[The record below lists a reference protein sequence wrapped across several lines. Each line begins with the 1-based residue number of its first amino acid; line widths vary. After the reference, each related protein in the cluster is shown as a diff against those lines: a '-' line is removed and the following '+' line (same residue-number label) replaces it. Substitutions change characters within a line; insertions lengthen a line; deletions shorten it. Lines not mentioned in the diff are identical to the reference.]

1 MLEWLAVSTGVELG
15 RLVLKQ
21 VLNLGKSALED
32 YVKDFFKNCLSSSIT
47 QLNSA
52 FLKKPMAEAIGFF
65 IRRFVK
71 ELQFND
77 VPETSIEH
85 HYNGTIKRF
94 VQNKAVRPIL
104 GKAFEK
110 GCKQIDYQQLED
122 IWIQQYQKTGWQFPL
137 EDFDWRGVAKEYVV
151 EVKGIIKAN
160 AELRSLLEAEL
171 LEEIAQNTSQI
182 SPGFD
187 IAKYRESLQCSYGYL
202 KLYSLD
208 STDRVDAVKLW
219 SMFIEQTV
227 REALPPIRYDLP
239 LDLKRQLQEEGRLE
253 DDLSPEALENYR
265 RDYWQQPARKVLGAL
280 ADSDRGVILGDP
292 GAGKSTLLQYLALD
306 WVEGKTETLPL
317 LIELREYA
325 LAPVN
330 SFLEFLHCGRGADWQ
345 FDQKQLH
352 EHLLE
357 EATLVMFDGLDEVFA
372 RSSQAAIIDEIIR
385 FSQQYPQAKVL
396 VTSRIIGYNPER
408 FQHAG
413 FRQFTIQP
421 LDKSEI
427 QDFIERWY
435 DLAMGADG
443 DKERL
448 KQRLKDAIA
457 NSPAIKN
464 LADNPLLLT
473 MMAILN
479 RRQELPRDRADL
491 YDQASRVLLY
501 HWDVDHKRLQLPLDT
516 IGRREKQEILRLI
529 AYQMQ
534 AGEEGLKGNL
544 ISAEQ
549 LTGILTSY
557 LREQGFSEPRE
568 KASLLIKQLR
578 ERNFILCYRGA
589 DTYGFVHRT
598 FLEYFC
604 AVGIVNRFEKQQ
616 VLSFEELRD
625 EVFGQHW
632 QDETWHEV
640 LRLICG
646 LIDTPF
652 ADKLICFL
660 ASQNNFRKSREFEHI
675 FMATECLLEVKNKS
689 TINSTFKK
697 ILVQLKML
705 TEYGDNSQI
714 SNMFGDFT
722 GWTYDSFHNIYVLE
736 PWDIIVIVR
745 LYAFELAEKIW
756 CNSEEKLN
764 WLKECARSK
773 TNWVVA
779 VSAIKKLTKNY
790 KDVPGVF
797 DLVTKFA
804 QLDTSTSFSNVQ
816 EVALEELA
824 FSWGEDPKTLKVLKR
839 CAVRNRNFRGRWKA
853 LRALRKICKEQK
865 DLFDFL
871 CDCAIQDPFEVMHW
885 SNRNPRQAALETLIE
900 CYYDRP
906 LILSFLMERAEVDAD
921 GRVRSFLLSKLAD
934 HWKDDPHVFSF
945 LCLRALEDPH
955 ISEKIKRPN
964 PREASLKALFKNY
977 PNHPKTI
984 ELLSD
989 RATNDP
995 DEQLRNWAQ
1004 QQLQQQT

>member
-1 MLEWLAVSTGVELG
+1 M
-15 RLVLKQ
+15 
-21 VLNLGKSALED
+21 
-32 YVKDFFKNCLSSSIT
+32 
-47 QLNSA
+47 
-52 FLKKPMAEAIGFF
+52 
-65 IRRFVK
+65 
-71 ELQFND
+71 
-77 VPETSIEH
+77 
-85 HYNGTIKRF
+85 
-94 VQNKAVRPIL
+94 
-104 GKAFEK
+104 
-110 GCKQIDYQQLED
+110 
-122 IWIQQYQKTGWQFPL
+122 
-137 EDFDWRGVAKEYVV
+137 V

-160 AELRSLLEAEL
+160 AELRNLLEAEL
-171 LEEIAQNTSQI
+171 LEDIAQNTSQI

-227 REALPPIRYDLP
+227 REALPPMRYELP

-265 RDYWQQPARKVLGAL
+265 RDYWQQPARKVLGAI

-306 WVEGKTETLPL
+306 WVEGQTETLPL

-357 EATLVMFDGLDEVFA
+357 EPTLVMFDGLDEVFA

-385 FSQQYPQAKVL
+385 FSQQYPQVKVL

-427 QDFIERWY
+427 HEFIERWY
-435 DLAMGADG
+435 DLAMGIDG
-443 DKERL
+443 NKERL
-448 KQRLKDAIA
+448 KKRLKDAIT

-604 AVGIVNRFEKQQ
+604 AVEIVNRFEKQQ

-640 LRLICG
+640 LRLIAGTINEEFAGNLINSLINQNSEHYEFDNIFFAALCLSEIKNRSSIK
-646 LIDTPF
+646 LIDDNLLKNIKSLIEYDFDYNYEPYEGERCERVLKIRTQATSHILSTWKEQKNVIHWLEKHPSLEKDVPIFDVLCQTLNKNERVKLEFVEKDILVVDDDSAIRKLLKRYLTEFHNYEVDVVKDGVEALSSMQNKLYDVVIMNVYMPRMHGVKASQLITNGKPSIINIKNDNLKNRPWIIGLTSGGTRLDCLTAGMDDYLSKPF
-652 ADKLICFL
+652 DLRLISQALPNFRNIKKKLIQLTLNKPDYINDIKSFAHSSKNSNERL
-660 ASQNNFRKSREFEHI
+660 A
-675 FMATECLLEVKNKS
+675 A
-689 TINSTFKK
+689 
-697 ILVQLKML
+697 
-705 TEYGDNSQI
+705 
-714 SNMFGDFT
+714 
-722 GWTYDSFHNIYVLE
+722 
-736 PWDIIVIVR
+736 VR
-745 LYAFELAEKIW
+745 LLFQNHQNESDTLVFLKNFVSFEPDIEVRWVLMELVINNYCLSPPEIFNLIKSFFRDNCNGNVRESVVKALAKS
-756 CNSEEKLN
+756 C
-764 WLKECARSK
+764 
-773 TNWVVA
+773 
-779 VSAIKKLTKNY
+779 
-790 KDVPGVF
+790 KDLPGVF
-797 DLVTKFA
+797 DFIA
-804 QLDTSTSFSNVQ
+804 DC
-816 EVALEELA
+816 
-824 FSWGEDPKTLKVLKR
+824 VL
-839 CAVRNRNFRGRWKA
+839 
-853 LRALRKICKEQK
+853 
-865 DLFDFL
+865 
-871 CDCAIQDPFEVMHW
+871 QDPFERKNSW
-885 SNRNPRQAALETLIE
+885 QINPRQVALE
-900 CYYDRP
+900 C
-906 LILSFLMERAEVDAD
+906 
-921 GRVRSFLLSKLAD
+921 LL
-934 HWKDDPHVFSF
+934 
-945 LCLRALEDPH
+945 
-955 ISEKIKRPN
+955 N
-964 PREASLKALFKNY
+964 NY
-977 PNHPKTI
+977 PKNPKTL
-984 ELLSD
+984 ELLRD

-995 DEQLRNWAQ
+995 DEKLRNWAK
-1004 QQLQQQT
+1004 QQLQQQTQIANNIEIEKD